1 MSQLLGRLR
10 SIALAVSPIR
20 TELQESLRLAIP
32 LISAQVAQSATGFV
46 DTVMMGWLGQEA
58 LASGGLATTTFST
71 LLVTATGV
79 VMAVSPLIAEA
90 HGADNSARTR
100 QITRQGFWLSLLLA
114 IPMMVLLAHMDVLM
128 IRLGQTANTAALA
141 KSYLDVMLWGFLP
154 ALLFAM
160 LKSVVSSLS
169 QTRPIMVIVVTGTTF
184 NAIGN
189 YALGLGNLGF
199 PAMGL
204 AGIALA
210 STLSYLGMLLCL
222 ILYVLKHKQLR
233 NYCLFHGWYRV
244 ELKPLRELIWLGV
257 PIGIS
262 FALEIG
268 LYAVTAYL
276 MGVLGTDALAAYQ
289 IVIQTI
295 VILFMIPVGIGY
307 ATTIRV
313 GQWHGQQNPQGVK
326 QAAYVSMCLGATFM
340 ALTAVLLL
348 GFPKALIALY
358 LNVDNPDNARVIS
371 LATAMFAISAFSQ
384 LFDGVQTTAAGALR
398 GLQDTRVPTLLSFL
412 AFLGVGLTSGYGLG
426 FVLNFGSVGL
436 WVGQSLGVAM
446 SALVFVWRLR
456 RLMSNLSY
464 Q

>member
-1 MSQLLGRLR
+1 MSQLLGR
-10 SIALAVSPIR
+10 SPLR
-20 TELQESLRLAIP
+20 TELQASLRLAIP
-32 LISAQVAQSATGFV
+32 LISAQVAQAATGFV

-58 LASGGLATTTFST
+58 LAAGGLATTTFST

-90 HGADNSARTR
+90 HGAGNSARVR

-128 IRLGQTANTAALA
+128 MRLGQKANTVALA
-141 KSYLDVMLWGFLP
+141 KSYLDVMLWGLLP

-160 LKSVVSSLS
+160 FKGVVASLS
-169 QTRPIMVIVVTGTTF
+169 QTRPIMVIVVAGTTF

-199 PAMGL
+199 SAMGL

-210 STLSYLGMLLCL
+210 STLSYWGMLLCL
-222 ILYVLKHKQLR
+222 IVYVIKHPQLR
-233 NYCLFHGWYRV
+233 TQCLFPEWYRV
-244 ELKPLRELIWLGV
+244 ELKPLQELIWLGI

-262 FALEIG
+262 FGLEIG

-276 MGVLGTDALAAYQ
+276 IGIFGTDALAAYQ

-295 VILFMIPVGIGY
+295 VILFMVPVGIGY

-313 GQWHGQQNPQGVK
+313 GQWHGQQNAQGVK
-326 QAAYVSMCLGATFM
+326 QAAAVGMCLGAVFM
-340 ALTAVLLL
+340 ALTAVLLI
-348 GFPKALIALY
+348 GFPRTLTALY
-358 LNVDNPDNARVIS
+358 LRVDNPNNANVVS

-398 GLQDTRVPTLLSFL
+398 GLQDTYVPTLLSFL
-412 AFLGVGLTSGYGLG
+412 VD
-426 FVLNFGSVGL
+426 
-436 WVGQSLGVAM
+436 
-446 SALVFVWRLR
+446 
-456 RLMSNLSY
+456 
-464 Q
+464 